1 MNSFTQDDCQTYLNA
16 PINKNPQTQLGDSST
31 VTTAALLFGWV

>member
-1 MNSFTQDDCQTYLNA
+1 MNTFTQDDCQTYLDA
-16 PINKNPQTQLGDSST
+16 PINGNPQTQLGAPST